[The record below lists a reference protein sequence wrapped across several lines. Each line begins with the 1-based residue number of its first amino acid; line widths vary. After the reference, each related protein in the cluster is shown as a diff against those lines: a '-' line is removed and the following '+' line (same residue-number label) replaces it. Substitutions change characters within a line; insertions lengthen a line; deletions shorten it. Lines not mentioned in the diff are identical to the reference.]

1 MITHK
6 TALTA
11 ATLLA
16 ALSSTAA
23 FGAGDSTNSTA
34 PETQRTETSE
44 KKWGLSTEVF
54 YASALDGYF
63 SDSESEVDLYGTTFL
78 FNRTLSSDDKL
89 AVDLGVLG
97 ILDYGTEDYY
107 GLDLTQIDLM
117 AGTQFGLRFM
127 PTEDIS
133 FGLGT
138 QFGVDARYG
147 KLEYRSQYRSGS
159 EDDIGFGTFWGIYVN
174 SRVKLSRVCD
184 LSLTARYMKTSVE
197 LSDFYDDDFNIGY
210 LMLGIGVNFK
220 F

>member
-6 TALTA
+6 KALTV

-23 FGAGDSTNSTA
+23 FGAGGDSTNNTA

-44 KKWGLSTEVF
+44 KKWDLSTEAF
-54 YASALDGYF
+54 YASALDGYT
-63 SDSESEVDLYGTTFL
+63 SAAEVDLCGATFL
-78 FNRTLSSDDKL
+78 FNRTLSIDDKL

-107 GLDLTQIDLM
+107 GSDLTQIDLM
-117 AGTQFGLRFM
+117 AGPQFGLRFM
-127 PTEDIS
+127 STEDIS

-147 KLEYRSQYRSGS
+147 KLKSRSRSN
-159 EDDIGFGTFWGIYVN
+159 DDIGFGTFWGIYVN
-174 SRVKLSRVCD
+174 SKVKLSKDCD

-197 LSDFYDDDFNIGY
+197 LSDFANNDFNIGY